1 MGWKTDTIRVSP
13 ATIRRASESSSS
25 RNGGGS
31 GWGPVPGAW
40 GLVLTARQR
49 NNAAAGL
56 FVGTEEADVV
66 ATQAEKPSAA
76 SGEAKPK
83 TPTARGD
90 AKEGGP
96 QPAPPADRPEAE
108 ADGKKRGGVRS
119 WIGVHRFATIAI
131 VLAVL
136 ASIAAGVVWGLNA
149 RHYEDTDDAFIDARP
164 SAISAQVAAAITD
177 VPVTDNEIVSP
188 GQILARLD
196 NRDYL
201 AAQTEAKAQIAE
213 GEASIAS
220 AEAQTKAQQSA
231 VDQASEQV
239 TRA

>member
-1 MGWKTDTIRVSP
+1 MGWKTDTIRVGP

-56 FVGTEEADVV
+56 FVGTEEADVA
-66 ATQAEKPSAA
+66 ATQGEKPSAA
-76 SGEAKPK
+76 SGEAKPR

-90 AKEGGP
+90 AKERGP

-119 WIGVHRFATIAI
+119 WIRRSQVRDHCDRACGPGVDRRRCRLVAERTPLRGHGRRLHRCAPERDQRPGRRGDHRRSGDRQRDR
-131 VLAVL
+131 L
-136 ASIAAGVVWGLNA
+136 
-149 RHYEDTDDAFIDARP
+149 ARP
-164 SAISAQVAAAITD
+164 DPGAA
-177 VPVTDNEIVSP
+177 
-188 GQILARLD
+188 R
-196 NRDYL
+196 
-201 AAQTEAKAQIAE
+201 
-213 GEASIAS
+213 
-220 AEAQTKAQQSA
+220 QS
-231 VDQASEQV
+231 
-239 TRA
+239 